1 MANIY
6 GLDLSNHNGSLNFNS
21 IKNADNDFVIL
32 RAGYGKVLSQK
43 DKRFEEYYS
52 NAKAAGLDVGAY
64 WYSYA
69 LNVADAHEEAKVC
82 MQVLAGKQFEY
93 PIYIDMEDADGYKS
107 KYGMPSN
114 ATLVAI
120 CEAFCADL
128 EAAGYYVG
136 IYASA
141 SWFRNQLAGL
151 SDKYDRWIA
160 AWGNNDGWLDDA
172 EARTDVRLQ
181 QFTSNYTQLGVRLDR
196 NVNWG
201 TDYPGIMKANGLNG
215 FSAGSADTPSTPST
229 PDTGS
234 SVSGKS
240 VMELATEVLQG
251 VHGDGDV
258 RKAALG
264 DMYDAVQDEVNHRFT
279 ASVDTLAQEVING
292 RYGDGDDR
300 KRALGSRFDKVQDK
314 VNEILKKNTPVYYI
328 VKSGDN
334 LTKIAKAYN
343 TSVDKLVQLNGISN
357 PNLIY
362 KGQKLRVK

>member
-1 MANIY
+1 MARIY
-6 GLDLSNHNGSLNFNS
+6 GLDLSNHNGTVDFNA
-21 IKNADNDFVIL
+21 IKNAGNSFVIL
-32 RAGYGKVLSQK
+32 RAGYGKTTSQK
-43 DKRFEEYYS
+43 DKRFEEYYAG
-52 NAKAAGLDVGAY
+52 AKAAGLDVGAY

-69 LNVADAHEEAKVC
+69 LNTSDAQKEADACLAVI
-82 MQVLAGKQFEY
+82 AGKQFEY

-107 KYGMPSN
+107 KHGMPSN

-151 SDKYDRWIA
+151 SGKYDRWIA
-160 AWGNNDGWLDDA
+160 AWGDNNGWLDDA

-215 FSAGSADTPSTPST
+215 FSAGSADTPSTPSN
-229 PDTGS
+229 PGS

-240 VMELATEVLQG
+240 VMELATEVLHG
-251 VHGDGDV
+251 VHGDGDD

-264 DMYDAVQDEVNHRFT
+264 DMYDAVQDEVNHRLN
-279 ASVDTLAQEVING
+279 ASVDTLAQEVIDG
-292 RYGDGDDR
+292 RYGDGDAR
-300 KRALGSRFDKVQDK
+300 KAALWTRYDEVQEK
-314 VNEILKKNTPVYYI
+314 VNEKLGSSAKQYYT
-328 VKSGDN
+328 VVSGDN
-334 LTKIAKAYN
+334 LTKIAKKYGTTVAQIQSWN
-343 TSVDKLVQLNGISN
+343 KIQNA
-357 PNLIY
+357 NLIY
-362 KGQKLRVK
+362 PGQKLRVK

>member
-43 DKRFEEYYS
+43 DKRFEEYYAA
-52 NAKAAGLDVGAY
+52 AKAAGLDVGAY

-107 KYGMPSN
+107 KHGMPSN

-151 SDKYDRWIA
+151 SGKYDRWIA
-160 AWGNNDGWLDDA
+160 AWGDNNGWLDDA

-215 FSAGSADTPSTPST
+215 FGAGSADTPSTPST

-264 DMYDAVQDEVNHRFT
+264 DMYDAVQDEVNHRLT

-300 KRALGSRFDKVQDK
+300 KRALGSRFDEVQDK

-362 KGQKLRVK
+362 PGQKLRVK

>member
-43 DKRFEEYYS
+43 DKRFEEYYAA
-52 NAKAAGLDVGAY
+52 AKAAGLDVGAY

-107 KYGMPSN
+107 KHGMPSN

-151 SDKYDRWIA
+151 SGKYDRWIA
-160 AWGNNDGWLDDA
+160 AWGDNNGWLDDA

-215 FSAGSADTPSTPST
+215 FGAGSADTPSTPST

-264 DMYDAVQDEVNHRFT
+264 DMYDAVQDEVNHRL
-279 ASVDTLAQEVING
+279 LAPLDVIVQEVYEN
-292 RYGDGDDR
+292 RYGIDQAR
-300 KRALGSRFDKVQDK
+300 KDALGPRWQEVQDRI
-314 VNEILKKNTPVYYI
+314 NEIEASKAQQYYT
-328 VKSGDN
+328 VVRGDN
-334 LTKIAKAYN
+334 LTKIAKAYGTTVAQIQSWN
-343 TSVDKLVQLNGISN
+343 KIQNA
-357 PNLIY
+357 NLIY
-362 KGQKLRVK
+362 PGQKLRVK